1 MANEC
6 SPAIEET
13 ASAGEAEVPR
23 PEEAIMGSSSE
34 NVSGDGSGDDTD
46 AQSEESETVDPRESS

>member
-1 MANEC
+1 MANER

-13 ASAGEAEVPR
+13 VSAGEAEVPR

-34 NVSGDGSGDDTD
+34 TSLVMDRVT
-46 AQSEESETVDPRESS
+46 APMPKARRAKL